1 MNDTGTEYTG
11 TQMEKYITESG
22 RKVKMMATGTR
33 EMKRD
38 QNIADSGSLI
48 SNGEREY

>member
-1 MNDTGTEYTG
+1 MNDTGTEYID

-22 RKVKMMATGTR
+22 RKVKMMATGTKKMMR
-33 EMKRD
+33 G